1 MSIYEYFDQEN
12 NHKSIKV
19 NLAGKCFENLLNG
32 TWELGFINDNPG
44 LENDQNDTFYHTE
57 ENKLSEKE
65 THKCFN
71 NKVTVKLCDGS
82 IKTGH
87 IIHWFSKNN
96 IFCITNSQFWDQFD

>member
-12 NHKSIKV
+12 NRKSIKV
-19 NLAGKCFENLLNG
+19 NLIGKCFENLLNG

-57 ENKLSEKE
+57 EK
-65 THKCFN
+65 HKCFN
-71 NKVTVKLCDGS
+71 NKVVVKLCDGS

-87 IIHWFSKNN
+87 IIHWYSEKN
-96 IFCITNSQFWDQFD
+96 IFCINNSPFWDQFD